1 MEYGYF
7 HAKYNLQL
15 CNFLDL
21 RNIWRNRNFYIK
33 PSFDYIRASCILDE
47 GGKEKYEN
55 SWLFETKRCNWKNN
69 VSFYKH
75 NKDNSAWAI
84 KMSKQFQIIYQCD
97 TYIKIL
103 RLKTEFQRLFL
114 FLSLFEFLQ

>member
-1 MEYGYF
+1 MQATCIGGE
-7 HAKYNLQL
+7 KK
-15 CNFLDL
+15 
-21 RNIWRNRNFYIK
+21 NI
-33 PSFDYIRASCILDE
+33 
-47 GGKEKYEN
+47 EN

-103 RLKTEFQRLFL
+103 RLKPYRMSMSFFLLLLFL
-114 FLSLFEFLQ
+114 YFFHFSYFAIIKYLTLRYASTCDEYSPFSRILIHTLLALP